1 MANCVI
7 YKFNDPEKGE
17 IKLKLDANAAQD
29 LEIRLGDNLLNKI
42 HDIAKLSIATEYV
55 AAAIVDGT
63 YKEKKAK
70 AAEIYDDMID
80 AGKTIEDYHAL
91 IYDIMVSAGFI
102 KAADVENALKAA
114 KANERI
120 QTLQVSATM
129 ATLDELEK
137 KAASQKP

>member
-29 LEIRLGDNLLNKI
+29 LELRFNDSLYNKI
-42 HDIAKLSIATEYV
+42 HDITRLSTATEFV
-55 AAAIVDGT
+55 AAAIVGGT

-80 AGKTIEDYHAL
+80 AGKTIEGYHAL
-91 IYDIMVSAGFI
+91 IYDLVVSAGFI

-120 QTLQVSATM
+120 QALQVSATM

-137 KAASQKP
+137 KASQKP